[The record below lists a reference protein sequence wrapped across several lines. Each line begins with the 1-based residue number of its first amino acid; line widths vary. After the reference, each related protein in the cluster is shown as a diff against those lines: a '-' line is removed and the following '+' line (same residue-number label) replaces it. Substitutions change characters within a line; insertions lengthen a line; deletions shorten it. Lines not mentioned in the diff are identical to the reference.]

1 MEHNNENNEFHS
13 ELDQNDFTL
22 NLSEEDVQKAE
33 NLKEELKVIDQE
45 QRKTEKIEQLEIE
58 IQEKNTKL
66 HELEESF
73 LREHAEVENFKRRM
87 REEQQ
92 QLLKYANQGLMTELL
107 PVLDGFTHA
116 LASAEKT
123 EATAAFLQ
131 GFEMIQ
137 KQFTSALEN
146 AGLKEVAVDGKFD
159 PNVHQAIMTDTV
171 DGYEDDEIIETMM
184 KGYTLHDR
192 TLRAAMV
199 KVNK

>member
-1 MEHNNENNEFHS
+1 MGNNEFHS
-13 ELDQNDFTL
+13 ELNQDDFTL
-22 NLSEEDVQKAE
+22 NLSEEDIQKAE
-33 NLKEELKVIDQE
+33 ELKEELKAVDQE
-45 QRKTEKIEQLEIE
+45 QKANDKVTQLEEE
-58 IQEKNTKL
+58 INEKNTKIR
-66 HELEESF
+66 ELEEAF

-123 EATAAFLQ
+123 EATEAFFQ

-137 KQFTSALEN
+137 KQLVTALTN
-146 AGLKEVAVDGKFD
+146 AGLQEVELTGAFN
-159 PNVHQAIMTDTV
+159 PNGHQAIMTDCV
-171 DGYEDDEIIETMM
+171 DGYEDDEIIDTMM

-199 KVNK
+199 KVNKK

>member
-1 MEHNNENNEFHS
+1 MENNNEFHS
-13 ELDQNDFTL
+13 ELNRDDFTL
-22 NLSEEDVQKAE
+22 NLSEEDIQKAE
-33 NLKEELKVIDQE
+33 SLKEELKTVEQE
-45 QRKTEKIEQLEIE
+45 ERLEKQVEQLELE
-58 IQEKNTKL
+58 VQEKTAKL
-66 HELEESF
+66 KELEESF

-107 PVLDGFTHA
+107 PVLDGFTNA

-137 KQFTSALEN
+137 KQLASALEN
-146 AGLKEVAVDGKFD
+146 AGLKEVELAGQFD

-171 DGYEDDEIIETMM
+171 ADMEDDEIIETMM

-199 KVNK
+199 KVNKK

>member
-1 MEHNNENNEFHS
+1 MGNNEFHS
-13 ELDQNDFTL
+13 ELNQDDFTL
-22 NLSEEDVQKAE
+22 NLSEEDIQKAE
-33 NLKEELKVIDQE
+33 ELKEELKAVDQE
-45 QRKTEKIEQLEIE
+45 QKANDKVTQLEEE
-58 IQEKNTKL
+58 INEKNTKIR
-66 HELEESF
+66 ELEEAF

-123 EATAAFLQ
+123 EATEAFFQ

-137 KQFTSALEN
+137 KQLVTALTN
-146 AGLKEVAVDGKFD
+146 AGLQEVELTGAFN
-159 PNVHQAIMTDTV
+159 PNVHQAIMTDCV
-171 DGYEDDEIIETMM
+171 DGYEDDEIIDTMM

-199 KVNK
+199 KVNKK